1 MSYSAIIIS
10 VYTKLWTDVPL
21 ADGHIQERR
30 EEQKVE
36 K

>member
-10 VYTKLWTDVPL
+10 IYTKLCTDVPL

-30 EEQKVE
+30 EIKKVE

>member
-1 MSYSAIIIS
+1 MSYTAIGVSI
-10 VYTKLWTDVPL
+10 YTKLWTDVPL

-30 EEQKVE
+30 EIKKVE

>member
-1 MSYSAIIIS
+1 MSYTAIGIS
-10 VYTKLWTDVPL
+10 VYAKLWTDVPL

-30 EEQKVE
+30 EIKKVE

>member
-1 MSYSAIIIS
+1 MSYTDIGVS

-21 ADGHIQERR
+21 ADGYIQERR
-30 EEQKVE
+30 EIKKVE